1 MRILIVAAHP
11 DDEVLGCGAS
21 IAKWVN
27 NGDEV
32 NVLILA
38 EGITSRDKTRNL
50 DSRSKELSDL
60 KKSALNASE
69 ILGVKTV
76 HLLSYPDNRMDSVD
90 LLDIVKDIENH
101 IKKTKPQVVITH
113 HPSDLNID
121 HQITFKATLTACRP
135 LPENLVKRIMCF
147 EILSSTEWQL
157 PFSNNVFFPT
167 WFEDITNTFSS
178 KINALKCYEDELN
191 KWPHPRSF
199 EAVESLA
206 KRRGSSVGV
215 NMAEAFALVREIKA

>member
-32 NVLILA
+32 NVLVLA

-69 ILGVKTV
+69 ILGVKSV

-135 LPENLVKRIMCF
+135 LPGNFVKRIMCF
-147 EILSSTEWQL
+147 EVLSSTEWQV

-167 WFEDITNTFSS
+167 WYEDITNTFSS